1 MKAVNY
7 YEELGLTPEA
17 SQEEIRD
24 AYRARAKQAHPDRS
38 GGDAQLMARLN
49 QAYETLGDPILRV
62 RYDSQH
68 LKLNRRTPKAAAKP
82 PFDPI
87 WLYYQLIEPL
97 DVRLKTT
104 TRLMLEQLE
113 ELSGDP
119 FDAVLSR
126 QFEKEVS
133 KIDQEIAA
141 VTSVLA
147 REEAPWPWSSALGHY
162 EQGLRQ
168 IDDALAEFK
177 SFTLNFNLDHLVD
190 GRAILFTAQ
199 EILAEARERMLAL
212 L

>member
-1 MKAVNY
+1 MKATNY

-17 SQEEIRD
+17 TQEEIRD
-24 AYRARAKQAHPDRS
+24 AYRARAKQAHPDRT
-38 GGDAQLMARLN
+38 GGDAMLMARLN
-49 QAYETLGDPILRV
+49 QAYETLGDPLRRV

-68 LKLNRRTPKAAAKP
+68 LKLNRRAPQAPAKM

-87 WLYYQLIEPL
+87 WLYYQVIDPL
-97 DVRLKTT
+97 DARLKVAAL
-104 TRLMLEQLE
+104 RLLEQLE

-119 FDAVLSR
+119 YDAVLSR
-126 QFEKEVS
+126 QFEKEVLS
-133 KIDQEIAA
+133 IDQEIAA
-141 VTSVLA
+141 VTAILA
-147 REEAPWPWSSALGHY
+147 REEAPWPWNSALGYY

-190 GRAILFTAQ
+190 GRAILLGAQ